1 MNAALRMTLVALGSA
16 ALGAGALALYN
27 ARHPAAPAAQPVPAA
42 EAAKPAR
49 KALYWHDPMV
59 PGQRFDKP
67 GKSPF
72 MDMELVPVYADEA
85 AAGTVA
91 IDPRL
96 AQNIGV
102 RYAQVQRL
110 SEAPQ
115 IAAVGS
121 VRLDET
127 RTLSLQARVGGFIE
141 RQAVRATNQPV
152 SRGQVLAEIT
162 SPELVQAQ
170 EELLLATR
178 LDDAALIDAATSR
191 LALLGVGMTQAGQI
205 ARSGRV
211 QRSVAIVAPAAGIV
225 TEIAARPG
233 MNVAAGAPLFT
244 LSALDTVWVVAELP
258 ERDAAGIA
266 VGREAQVGFAA
277 LPGETFKGKIEF
289 IYPDV
294 AASTRTA
301 SVRIVLA
308 NPQGR
313 LRPGMLANVRF
324 AAGPAREALWVPSEA
339 LIQTGSRN
347 VVIVAEEGSR
357 FRAVDV
363 VTGVERDGR
372 SEIRSGL
379 AAGQKIVA
387 SGQFMID
394 SEASLKGALARM
406 DRQQPAPGAA
416 PAAAL
421 AEGKVESIDRA
432 GSTLTLNHG
441 PIPSV
446 DMPGMTMRFRVE
458 PPALLDDLAAGA
470 QVEFDVVKREEE
482 FVVTVLKPKP
492 AAAMAAPHRH

>member
-1 MNAALRMTLVALGSA
+1 MKATIRTALVALVSA
-16 ALGAGALALYN
+16 VLGAGALALFN
-27 ARHPAAPAAQPVPAA
+27 ARHSPAPTGESATAATPSKS
-42 EAAKPAR
+42 ER
-49 KALYWHDPMV
+49 KILYWHDPMK
-59 PGQRFDKP
+59 PDQHFDKP

-85 AAGTVA
+85 AVGGGVS
-91 IDPRL
+91 IDPRVV
-96 AQNIGV
+96 QNIGV
-102 RYAQVQRL
+102 RYAQVERMTD
-110 SEAPQ
+110 APQ

-121 VRLDET
+121 VRFDET
-127 RTLSLQARVGGFIE
+127 RTISLQARVGGYVE
-141 RQAVRATNQPV
+141 RQPVRATNQPV

-178 LDDAALIDAATSR
+178 LDDAPLIDAARSR
-191 LALLGVGMTQAGQI
+191 LSLLGVGAAQAEQI
-205 ARSGRV
+205 AKSGRV

-244 LSALDTVWVVAELP
+244 LSALDNVWVVAEVP

-266 VGREAQVGFAA
+266 VGRQAQIGFSA
-277 LPGETFKGKIEF
+277 LPGETFTGKVEF
-289 IYPDV
+289 VYPDV
-294 AASTRTA
+294 AAGTRTA
-301 SVRIVLA
+301 SVRIALA

-324 AAGPAREALWVPSEA
+324 ATGPAREALWVPSEA
-339 LIQTGSRN
+339 VIQTGSRN
-347 VVIVAEEGSR
+347 VVVVADDGNR

-406 DRQQPAPGAA
+406 ARQETVVAPAPA
-416 PAAAL
+416 PML
-421 AEGKVESIDRA
+421 AEGKVESIDSA
-432 GSTLTLNHG
+432 GATITLNHG
-441 PIPSV
+441 PIPSA
-446 DMPGMTMRFRVE
+446 DMPGMRMRFRVD
-458 PPALLDDLAAGA
+458 PPALLDGLTAGA
-470 QVEFDVVKREEE
+470 QVEFDVVRRDGE
-482 FVVTVLKPKP
+482 FVVHVLKAKH
-492 AAAMAAPHRH
+492 AAIPAPHRH

>member
-16 ALGAGALALYN
+16 ALGAGAPALYH
-27 ARHPAAPAAQPVPAA
+27 ARHPAAQPAPAVD
-42 EAAKPAR
+42 AAGPAR
-49 KALYWHDPMV
+49 KVLYWHDPMV

-96 AQNIGV
+96 TQNIGV

-110 SEAPQ
+110 SEAPH

-121 VRLDET
+121 VRFDET
-127 RTLSLQARVGGFIE
+127 RTQSLQARVGGFIE

-152 SRGQVLAEIT
+152 SRGQLLAEIT

-170 EELLLATR
+170 EELLLAAR
-178 LDDAALIDAATSR
+178 LNDAALIDAATSR
-191 LALLGVGMTQAGQI
+191 LALLGVGAAQAGQI
-205 ARSGRV
+205 VRSGRV

-266 VGREAQVGFAA
+266 TGREAQVGFTA
-277 LPGETFKGKIEF
+277 LPGETFKGKVEF
-289 IYPDV
+289 VYPEV
-294 AASTRTA
+294 AAGTRTA
-301 SVRIVLA
+301 SLRIALA

-313 LRPGMLANVRF
+313 LRPGMLANVRL

-339 LIQTGSRN
+339 VIQTGSRN
-347 VVIVAEEGSR
+347 VVIVAQEGSR

-406 DRQQPAPGAA
+406 ERQQPAHATA

-421 AEGKVESIDRA
+421 AEGKVESVDRA
-432 GSTLTLNHG
+432 ASTITLNHG

-446 DMPGMTMRFRVE
+446 DMPAMTMRFRVE

-470 QVEFDVVKREEE
+470 RVEFDVVKREGE
-482 FVVTVLKPKP
+482 FVVTVLKSKP
-492 AAAMAAPHRH
+492 AAPMAAPHRH